1 METGIGGRRGWAH
14 ERRCRSKRQRPTIG
28 SYKNKEGV
36 SMAKSKKIVKDGKT
50 VGYVLP
56 SGAVVKGGQGKEG
69 YIGQIKKK

>member
-1 METGIGGRRGWAH
+1 
-14 ERRCRSKRQRPTIG
+14 
-28 SYKNKEGV
+28 
-36 SMAKSKKIVKDGKT
+36 MAKAKKIIKGGKT